1 MVEPE
6 EVASELRVVL
16 GRIVRRLR
24 AERAQRRG
32 LPLAQVIVLGRLDRG
47 GPSGISALAA
57 AEHVRPQSMAATVA
71 ALEEAGL
78 VARTPDPDDRRRVAI
93 DLTTAGRKVLAD
105 DRAQRVGWLAE
116 AIRTDLNARER
127 KVLAEATG
135 LLARLAGD

>member
-6 EVASELRVVL
+6 TVASELRVVL

-24 AERAQRRG
+24 AERVERRG

-57 AEHVRPQSMAATVA
+57 AEHMRPQSMAATVA
-71 ALEEAGL
+71 LLEEAGL
-78 VARTPDPDDRRRVAI
+78 VARHPDPEDRRRVAI
-93 DLTTAGRKVLAD
+93 DLTPAGREVLAA
-105 DRAQRVGWLAE
+105 DRARREGWLAE
-116 AIRTDLNARER
+116 AIRTDLNAREQ
-127 KVLAEATG
+127 KLLAEATG

>member
-1 MVEPE
+1 
-6 EVASELRVVL
+6 
-16 GRIVRRLR
+16 
-24 AERAQRRG
+24 
-32 LPLAQVIVLGRLDRG
+32 
-47 GPSGISALAA
+47 
-57 AEHVRPQSMAATVA
+57 MAATVA

-93 DLTTAGRKVLAD
+93 DLTPAGRQVLAE

-127 KVLAEATG
+127 KLLAEATA

>member
-6 EVASELRVVL
+6 AVASELRVVL

-32 LPLAQVIVLGRLDRG
+32 LPLAQVIVLGRLDRS

-71 ALEEAGL
+71 ALEDAGL
-78 VARTPDPDDRRRVAI
+78 VARTPDADDRRRVAI
-93 DLTTAGRKVLAD
+93 DLTPAGRQVLAE